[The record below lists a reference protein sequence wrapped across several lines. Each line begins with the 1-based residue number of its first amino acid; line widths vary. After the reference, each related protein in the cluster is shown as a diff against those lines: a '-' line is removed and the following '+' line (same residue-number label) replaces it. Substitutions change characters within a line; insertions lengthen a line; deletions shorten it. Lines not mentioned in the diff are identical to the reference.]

1 MKNTRTNYL
10 GELSKDNIGQEVVVM
25 GWVKKHRDLGELIFM
40 DIRDITGIS
49 QVVVNNEN
57 KEIYD
62 FTKNLKTEYV
72 VGIKGHVK
80 LRQDINPDLKTG
92 DIEIVA
98 SEIELINKSDVT
110 PIIIDDNIDTSLDT
124 RMEYRYLD
132 LRRPVIQEKL
142 VVRHNVVKA
151 VRNFLESKRFIEVE
165 TPILTKA
172 TPEGARDYLVPSRV
186 NKGEFYALPQSPQI
200 YKNLLM
206 IGGLDRYYQIVKC
219 FRDEDLRA
227 DRQPEFTQIDLEMSF
242 MSEKEICDL
251 MENMLKQI
259 VLDVKGIDIKEN
271 FPILTYK
278 EAMDNYGNDKPDL
291 RYDLKIQD
299 VSDIFVETEFVVF
312 KNAQMIRCLKVE
324 DQASNFSRKDI
335 DKLED
340 VAKKNHAKGMAWL
353 KFIEGEFTGPIT
365 KFLTEL
371 ELNNLKDKL
380 DVKNNDMILFGAD
393 TFHNVSSAL
402 SAVRIELA
410 NKLNLIDENKLCFAW
425 IVDWP
430 LFEFDEEENRFYAMH
445 HPFTM
450 PKDNDFGNNHLETK
464 AQAYD
469 IVLNGYEI
477 GGGSIRINN
486 SKLQNQMFNILGMDQ
501 KEIDDKFGF
510 LLEAYKYGAPYH
522 GGIAFGLDRLVMI
535 LTNSESIRDVIAFPK
550 NNKARELMIDS
561 PSFVE
566 NEQLEELSIKL
577 EVVEND

>member
-1 MKNTRTNYL
+1 MKNTRTHYL

-72 VGIKGHVK
+72 VGIKGYVK
-80 LRQDINPDLKTG
+80 LRQDINHDLKTG

-98 SEIELINKSDVT
+98 SKIELINKSDVT

-142 VVRHNVVKA
+142 VIRHNVVKS
-151 VRNFLESKRFIEVE
+151 VRKFLETKRFIEVE

-259 VLDVKGIDIKEN
+259 VLDVKGIDIKET

-299 VSDIFVETEFVVF
+299 VSDIFSESEFVVF

-335 DKLED
+335 DKLEE
-340 VAKKNHAKGMAWL
+340 VAKNNHAKGMAWL
-353 KFIEGEFTGPIT
+353 KFIDGEFSGPIT
-365 KFLTEL
+365 KFLTKL
-371 ELNNLKDKL
+371 ELNNLKNKL
-380 DVKNNDMILFGAD
+380 DVNNNDMILFGAD
-393 TFHNVSSAL
+393 TFHHVSSSL
-402 SAVRIELA
+402 SAIRIELA
-410 NKLNLIDENKLCFAW
+410 NKLGLIDENKLCFAW
-425 IVDWP
+425 VVDWP
-430 LFEFDEEENRFYAMH
+430 LFEFDEDENRFYAMH

-464 AQAYD
+464 AQAY
-469 IVLNGYEI
+469 
-477 GGGSIRINN
+477 
-486 SKLQNQMFNILGMDQ
+486 
-501 KEIDDKFGF
+501 
-510 LLEAYKYGAPYH
+510 
-522 GGIAFGLDRLVMI
+522 
-535 LTNSESIRDVIAFPK
+535 
-550 NNKARELMIDS
+550 
-561 PSFVE
+561 
-566 NEQLEELSIKL
+566 
-577 EVVEND
+577 